1 MPWTTRAM
9 SVPGGK
15 RSKSNLRKKSVPD
28 DTANLDYYALSG
40 PQKRERMLQ
49 QLADAQYC
57 RTFQSKKND
66 PKKG

>member
-1 MPWTTRAM
+1 MPWSTRAM

-40 PQKRERMLQ
+40 QQKRERML
-49 QLADAQYC
+49 
-57 RTFQSKKND
+57 
-66 PKKG
+66 